1 MFDLIKH
8 LWPQFELIRTPGL
21 EMQEIAVWI
30 WIVMMVIMAIS
41 IVAVLYHSGNF
52 YRRRK
57 KILKLIDGQDRS
69 SLAQSRVTML
79 NAALEQDP
87 DVTGALWREF
97 DESLVYSADKTRL
110 SNTLDAEHFF
120 NNYTLAY
127 GLTSSRLL
135 AAAPTFLTAIGVLGT
150 FLGLTLGLKGL
161 QINAG
166 DVETLKDGISV
177 MINGAAVAFMTSV
190 WGVLLSLV
198 LNLFEKLVERR
209 VLRKIRD
216 LQQKIDFL
224 YPRLPAEHS
233 LVQIAASTD
242 ESKEALQELHERI
255 GDRLQET
262 VSGMSSSM
270 QEAFTEAINTV
281 MAPAIKSL
289 VNNTSQQSSQVLEQ
303 LVSNFMDG
311 MKTAGSEQGQL
322 MKSAAEEVR
331 QAVAGMTERME
342 AMFRQLDEQQ
352 SRSRE
357 YTEGSSREF
366 AQLLEQ
372 QRADAAK
379 REAEMEQRFNQLM
392 EQMEQKVSAQFAKAA
407 EDERIRAAG
416 QNEMQAKIA
425 AGFQRQ
431 IEQFNNASSD
441 QIRAISEVSTK
452 QQGEMAQAFESAL
465 GGLQTLISS
474 QSAAATE
481 REAVIESRFNSQLER
496 LAAEQQQLL
505 AAVTQGAQQA
515 QQQMVELTRQ
525 HQQLITEMGTV
536 SRSVEASSQ
545 HMNSSSTQLGLLSV
559 NLKQAAEVLD
569 TRLQAVTESLAGSA
583 DQNRE
588 LASQVSQ
595 QADTLR
601 QLQAEL
607 FAATQSFEKAAAA
620 AEHGFQ
626 SFANHQ
632 QVFLQG
638 INTEFQGLGQTLKEQ
653 VGGIE
658 QQAEQWLRNYS
669 SEVRNQVSARME
681 DWNRNTLQF
690 ADEMERTVRAI
701 SAIVDDLEQKA
712 NASV

>member
-30 WIVMMVIMAIS
+30 WIIMMVILAIS
-41 IVAVLYHSGNF
+41 VVAVVYHSSNF

-57 KILKLIDGQDRS
+57 KLLKLIVGQDRS
-69 SLAQSRVTML
+69 SLAQSRIATL
-79 NAALEQDP
+79 ENALEQDP
-87 DVTGALWREF
+87 VTTGPLWREF

-120 NNYTLAY
+120 NNHTLAY

-198 LNLFEKLVERR
+198 LNLFEKLIERR

-216 LQQKIDFL
+216 LQQRIDYL

-242 ESKEALQELHERI
+242 ESKQALQELHERI
-255 GDRLQET
+255 GDRLQEA

-270 QEAFTEAINTV
+270 QEAFTDAINTV
-281 MAPAIKSL
+281 MAPAIQSL
-289 VNNTSQQSSQVLEQ
+289 VSNTSQQSTQVLEQ

-311 MKTAGSEQGQL
+311 MKSAGSEQGQL
-322 MKSAAEEVR
+322 MKNAAEDVQ
-331 QAVAGMTERME
+331 QAVTGMADRME
-342 AMFRQLDEQQ
+342 SMFRQLDEQQ
-352 SRSRE
+352 SRARE
-357 YTEGSSREF
+357 QTEGSSREF

-407 EDERIRAAG
+407 EDERIRAAS
-416 QNEMQAKIA
+416 QNQMQTQMV
-425 AGFQRQ
+425 AGFQSQ
-431 IEQFNNASSD
+431 LEQFSSASNG
-441 QIRAISEVSTK
+441 QIRAISEASAR
-452 QQGEMAQAFESAL
+452 QQSDMGQAFESAL
-465 GGLQTLISS
+465 GGLQTLISG
-474 QSAAATE
+474 QTAAAGE
-481 REAVIESRFNSQLER
+481 REKVIESRFNSQLEQ

-505 AAVTQGAQQA
+505 AAVTRGAQQS
-515 QQQMVELTRQ
+515 QQQMLELARQ
-525 HQQLITEMGTV
+525 HQQLIIEMGTV

-545 HMNSSSTQLGLLSV
+545 HMNNSSTQLGLLSV
-559 NLKQAAEVLD
+559 NLKQASDVLD
-569 TRLQAVTESLAGSA
+569 SRLQAVTESLAGAA

-588 LASQVSQ
+588 LAGQVSL

-607 FAATQSFEKAAAA
+607 TTATQHFEKAAAA
-620 AEHGFQ
+620 AEHGFE
-626 SFANHQ
+626 SFGRHQ
-632 QVFLQG
+632 QDFLQG
-638 INTEFQGLGQTLKEQ
+638 INTEFQGLGQVLKEQ

-658 QQAEQWLRNYS
+658 QQADQWLRSYS
-669 SEVRNQVSARME
+669 SEVRKQVSDRME
-681 DWNRNTLQF
+681 DWNRNTLEF
-690 ADEMERTVRAI
+690 ADEMRRTVSVI
-701 SAIVDDLEQKA
+701 SGIVDELEQKA
-712 NASV
+712 

>member
-1 MFDLIKH
+1 MSELLLH
-8 LWPQFELIRTPGL
+8 LWPEFRLLLTPEFETLEIVVWFWLFMMLIVLLTVSSVFYHRWNFTRRFKR
-21 EMQEIAVWI
+21 
-30 WIVMMVIMAIS
+30 IS
-41 IVAVLYHSGNF
+41 Q
-52 YRRRK
+52 
-57 KILKLIDGQDRS
+57 LIEGQDRS
-69 SLAQSRVTML
+69 SLAQNRVATL
-79 NAALEQDP
+79 EKAQEQDP
-87 DVTGALWREF
+87 KVTGALWREF

-110 SNTLDAEHFF
+110 FNTLDAEHFF

-127 GLTSSRLL
+127 GLTSSRFL
-135 AAAPTFLTAIGVLGT
+135 AAAPSFLTAVGVLGT
-150 FLGLTLGLKGL
+150 FVGLTIGLKDL
-161 QINAG
+161 QINAS
-166 DVETLKDGISV
+166 DVDAMKEGVSA

-190 WGVLLSLV
+190 WGVALSLLV
-198 LNLFEKLVERR
+198 NLFEKEVERR
-209 VLRKIRD
+209 SLRQLRD
-216 LQQKIDFL
+216 LQQRIDFL

-233 LVQIAASTD
+233 LVQIAAATD

-407 EDERIRAAG
+407 EDERIRAAS

-515 QQQMVELTRQ
+515 QQQMIELTRQ

-536 SRSVEASSQ
+536 SRSVETSSQ
-545 HMNSSSTQLGLLSV
+545 HMNTSSTQLGLLSV

-632 QVFLQG
+632 QAFLQG

-669 SEVRNQVSARME
+669 NEVRNQVGDRME
-681 DWNRNTLQF
+681 SWNRHTLEF
-690 ADEMERTVRAI
+690 ADEMRRTVSAI
-701 SAIVDDLEQKA
+701 SGIVDDLEQKA
-712 NASV
+712 